1 MSMLSRVASTLYW
14 QARYLERAENTAR
27 LINVNSHM
35 LLDLPKSV
43 VLGWEPIVDILSNR
57 ELFYSLHDDA
67 TEHAVIS
74 FMVTDKANPS
84 SIISSISAARENAR
98 TIREIIPREAWEQI
112 NALYLY
118 AMESQHEVFSRHKRY
133 NYLSKIILG
142 NQTITGML
150 SGTMT
155 HDDCYE
161 FLCIGSNIE
170 RADMTTR
177 IIDVRS
183 ASLLPDIEHEQSAF
197 DNIQWMSVLKS
208 LTGYQMYRREVRL
221 RINRADVLKFL
232 LQEEHFPRSLRHA
245 LQQIER
251 RLERLPRNHDITK
264 ALQGANQQ
272 LVSAKPEKL
281 KQDKLHDFIDL
292 MQIELDNLHDSINQT
307 YF

>member
-1 MSMLSRVASTLYW
+1 MLSRVASTLYW

-27 LINVNSHM
+27 IINVNSHL

-84 SIISSISAARENAR
+84 SIISSLSAARENAR

-118 AMESQHEVFSRHKRY
+118 ATENQKNVFSRRQRY
-133 NYLSKIILG
+133 DYLNKIILA

-150 SGTMT
+150 AGTMT

-161 FLCIGSNIE
+161 FICIGSNIE

-183 ASLLPDIEHEQSAF
+183 ASLLPDIEHELSAF

-208 LTGYQMYRREVRL
+208 LTGYQMYRREMRL

-245 LQQIER
+245 LQQVER
-251 RLERLPRNHDITK
+251 RLERLPRNHDISK
-264 ALQGANQQ
+264 ALQGANKQ
-272 LVSAKPEKL
+272 LMSAKPEKL
-281 KQDKLHDFIDL
+281 KQDKLHEFIDQ
-292 MQIELDNLHDSINQT
+292 MQIELDNLHDSISHT